1 MSALYLKNQQMID
14 ETFRGKLLNADKS
27 CQGFD
32 LEMRYVIKNV
42 SNAHC
47 DETIIAGQIFM
58 QFELIQDKFRDH
70 TLETL

>member
-1 MSALYLKNQQMID
+1 MID

-47 DETIIAGQIFM
+47 DETIIAG
-58 QFELIQDKFRDH
+58 
-70 TLETL
+70 

>member
-1 MSALYLKNQQMID
+1 MID

-32 LEMRYVIKNV
+32 LEMKYVIKKM
-42 SNAHC
+42 SQMHTA
-47 DETIIAGQIFM
+47 TKQLM
-58 QFELIQDKFRDH
+58 QVGFLCSLKFRDH